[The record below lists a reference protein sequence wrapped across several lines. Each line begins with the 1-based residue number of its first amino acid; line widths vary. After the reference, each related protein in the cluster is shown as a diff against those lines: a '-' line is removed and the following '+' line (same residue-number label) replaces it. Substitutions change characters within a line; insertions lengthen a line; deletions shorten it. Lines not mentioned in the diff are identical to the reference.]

1 MNNRQRKTDDFRRA
15 KAAIRLT
22 RTALPDAAVHLLAEE
37 EVTRL
42 VTRLQPRTGQLE
54 LPQPADISMFCDALL
69 SADIDAGAAIIRQ
82 ARREGMD
89 TETVYLGYIAGAA
102 QHLGKLWEDDRVS
115 FMNVSVAASR
125 IFGIMRLLR
134 YEIANAR
141 KLSPLTQHAM
151 FACVPGEDHTL
162 GVTVAADMFRARDW
176 RVELCT
182 GMDHDRLVQAAGQ
195 RPFSLIGLSAG
206 NTDKALALARLIV
219 ALRITQPQAFIMV
232 GGPIVEMMP
241 ELNDL
246 IAADAVISNASEA
259 MQLLDQL
266 TDPATGE

>member
-1 MNNRQRKTDDFRRA
+1 
-15 KAAIRLT
+15 
-22 RTALPDAAVHLLAEE
+22 
-37 EVTRL
+37 
-42 VTRLQPRTGQLE
+42 
-54 LPQPADISMFCDALL
+54 
-69 SADIDAGAAIIRQ
+69 
-82 ARREGMD
+82 
-89 TETVYLGYIAGAA
+89 
-102 QHLGKLWEDDRVS
+102 
-115 FMNVSVAASR
+115 
-125 IFGIMRLLR
+125 
-134 YEIANAR
+134 
-141 KLSPLTQHAM
+141 
-151 FACVPGEDHTL
+151 
-162 GVTVAADMFRARDW
+162 
-176 RVELCT
+176 
-182 GMDHDRLVQAAGQ
+182 MDHDRLVQAAGQ

>member
-1 MNNRQRKTDDFRRA
+1 VNNRQRKTDDFRRA

-151 FACVPGEDHTL
+151 FACVP
-162 GVTVAADMFRARDW
+162 RARIIPLVSPW
-176 RVELCT
+176 PPICSARVT
-182 GMDHDRLVQAAGQ
+182 GGWNCAPAW
-195 RPFSLIGLSAG
+195 
-206 NTDKALALARLIV
+206 
-219 ALRITQPQAFIMV
+219 IM
-232 GGPIVEMMP
+232 
-241 ELNDL
+241 
-246 IAADAVISNASEA
+246 
-259 MQLLDQL
+259 
-266 TDPATGE
+266 TGWCRRRDSGHFR

>member
-1 MNNRQRKTDDFRRA
+1 MK
-15 KAAIRLT
+15 LT
-22 RTALPDAAVHLLAEE
+22 RSALPDAAVHLLAEE
-37 EVTRL
+37 VVTRL
-42 VTRLQPRTGQLE
+42 VTRLQPRSGQPD
-54 LPQPADISMFCDALL
+54 LPRTSEIAMFSEALL
-69 SADIDAGAAIIRQ
+69 STDEDAGAAIIRQ

-102 QHLGKLWEDDRVS
+102 RYLGRLWEDDRVS
-115 FMNVSVAASR
+115 FLNVSVAASR
-125 IFGIMRLLR
+125 LFGIMRLLR

-151 FACVPGEDHTL
+151 FASVPGENHTL

-182 GMDHDRLVQAAGQ
+182 GMEHDGLVQAAGQ

-232 GGPIVEMMP
+232 GGPIVEQMP
-241 ELNDL
+241 ELNSM
-246 IAADAVISNASEA
+246 IAADAVIASATDA
-259 MQLLDQL
+259 MRLLDQL

>member
-1 MNNRQRKTDDFRRA
+1 MNERHRKTDDFRRA
-15 KAAIRLT
+15 KAVVRMT
-22 RTALPDAAVHLLAEE
+22 RHALPDAAVHLLAEE
-37 EVTRL
+37 VVTRL
-42 VTRLQPRTGQLE
+42 VTRLQPRSGQPE
-54 LPQPADISMFCDALL
+54 LPGDAEIAVFCEALL
-69 SADIDAGAAIIRQ
+69 SVDGNAGEGIVRQ
-82 ARREGMD
+82 ARRAGMD

-102 QHLGKLWEDDRVS
+102 RYLGRLWEEDRVS
-115 FMNVSVAASR
+115 FMSVSVAAGR
-125 IFGIMRLLR
+125 LFGIMRLLR

-151 FACVPGEDHTL
+151 FASVPGDSHTL

-206 NTDKALALARLIV
+206 SADKALALARLIV

-232 GGPIVEMMP
+232 GGPIVSLMP
-241 ELNDL
+241 ELNAM
-246 IAADAVISNASEA
+246 IAADAVIASAKDA

>member
-1 MNNRQRKTDDFRRA
+1 MNDRQRKADDFRRA
-15 KAAIRLT
+15 KAAMRLT

-37 EVTRL
+37 VVTRL
-42 VTRLQPRTGQLE
+42 VTRLQPHTGQPE
-54 LPQPADISMFCDALL
+54 LPQPADIALFCDALL
-69 SADIDAGAAIIRQ
+69 SADADGGAEIIRQ

-102 QHLGKLWEDDRVS
+102 RYLGRLWEDDRVS
-115 FMNVSVAASR
+115 FLDVSLAASR

-151 FACVPGEDHTL
+151 FACVPGESHTF
-162 GVTVAADMFRARDW
+162 GITMAADMFRARDW

-182 GMDHDRLVQAAGQ
+182 GMDHDGLVQAAGQ

-219 ALRITQPQAFIMV
+219 ALRITQPQGFIMV
-232 GGPIVEMMP
+232 GGPIVEQMP
-241 ELNDL
+241 GLNAM
-246 IAADAVISNASEA
+246 IAADAVITNATDA
-259 MQLLDQL
+259 MRLLDQL
-266 TDPATGE
+266 TDSATGE